1 MRTPSITVE
10 DLFNLKN
17 AVLYELDRIKP
28 VTKITIDSR
37 NVPKGSL
44 FVAIKGE
51 KFDGH
56 DFVKDAVKKGAS
68 AVLINKTKFASLKHI
83 DVPMVAVKDSIKS
96 LGELGAMW
104 RSKLQTK
111 IIGLTGSAGKTTT
124 KEMIFAMLNG
134 NFTVNK
140 TTGNNN
146 NHIGVPLTLFST
158 TNKHEYLVLELGTN
172 HFGEIKYTAD
182 ISRPDFALITNIG
195 NSHLEF
201 LKNPKGVYK
210 EKSALFET
218 TISNNGIL
226 FINNDDPILK
236 TAYKNY
242 PKRVTYGLEGSADF
256 TGEIIGLTND
266 KRPRIKITYRGK
278 SSSFE
283 LPLWGIQNAKNFL
296 AASAVALKLG
306 LTYNDIRNAIPKI
319 HSIDKR
325 LNIVR
330 FKDFILINDTYNAN
344 PDSMKMSLELLSQF
358 SQYKNRI
365 VVLGDMLELGD
376 KSKVLHEQLVAH
388 LIKNRVTA
396 VYTIGKFM
404 TYLFAKVR
412 QQKIE
417 AAHFLNR
424 ADLKDFLSQ
433 KSFSDSVIL
442 VKGSRGMRM
451 EEFAEV
457 IQSK

>member
-1 MRTPSITVE
+1 MRTPSITLE
-10 DLFNLKN
+10 DLFNLKD
-17 AVLYELDRIKP
+17 AVLYEPDRIKS

-37 NVPKGSL
+37 NVPRGSL

-56 DFVKDAVKKGAS
+56 DFVKDAVKKGSSTAM
-68 AVLINKTKFASLKHI
+68 INKNKLASIKDV

-111 IIGLTGSAGKTTT
+111 IIGITGSAGKTTT

-140 TTGNNN
+140 TIGNNN

-182 ISRPDFALITNIG
+182 ISRPEFALITNIG

-201 LKNPKGVYK
+201 LKNPRGVYK
-210 EKSALFET
+210 EKSALFES
-218 TISNNGIL
+218 TISNDGIL

-242 PKRVTYGLEGSADF
+242 PKRVTFGLEGNADV
-256 TGEIIGLTND
+256 TGEIIGFTND
-266 KRPRIKITYRGK
+266 KRPKIKITYRGK
-278 SSSFE
+278 SSSYE

-306 LTYNDIRNAIPKI
+306 LTYKDIKNAIPQI
-319 HSIDKR
+319 QSVDKR
-325 LNIVR
+325 LNIVKL
-330 FKDFILINDTYNAN
+330 KDFILINDTYNAN
-344 PDSMKMSLELLSQF
+344 PDSMKMSLELLSHF

-365 VVLGDMLELGD
+365 VVLGDMFELGN
-376 KSKVLHEQLVAH
+376 KSRALHEQLAVH
-388 LIKNRVTA
+388 IIKNRISA

-404 TYLFAKVR
+404 TYLFAKVK
-412 QQKIE
+412 QQKVE

-424 ADLKDFLSQ
+424 EALKDFLSQ